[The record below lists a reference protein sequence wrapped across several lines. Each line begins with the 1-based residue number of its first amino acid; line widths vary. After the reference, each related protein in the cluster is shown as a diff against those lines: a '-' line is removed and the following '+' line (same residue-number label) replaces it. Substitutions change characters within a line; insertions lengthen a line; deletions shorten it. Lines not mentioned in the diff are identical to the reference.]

1 MIRRVTLPRA
11 VSVLRRSADDATDAK
26 PPAPGGAL
34 MRSPIATSVAPT
46 VVTAVINGETV
57 MMQMP
62 VPTRSACAI

>member
-1 MIRRVTLPRA
+1 
-11 VSVLRRSADDATDAK
+11 
-26 PPAPGGAL
+26 

-46 VVTAVINGETV
+46 VVPAVINGVAV